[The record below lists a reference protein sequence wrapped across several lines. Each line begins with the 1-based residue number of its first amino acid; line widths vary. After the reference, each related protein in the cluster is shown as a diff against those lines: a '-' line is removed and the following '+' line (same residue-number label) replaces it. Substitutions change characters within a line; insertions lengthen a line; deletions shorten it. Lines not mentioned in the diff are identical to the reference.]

1 MKGRHGGQIL
11 TDQLSIQGC
20 EAVFCV
26 PGESYLAVLDG
37 LYNHP
42 TVRTVVCRQE
52 GGAAIM
58 AEAWGKMS
66 GRPGVCFVTR
76 GPGATNASPGV
87 HIAAQDSTPMILCIG
102 QVGRGVL
109 DREAFQEVDYRT
121 MFGGMAKWVG
131 QVDDTA
137 RIPEYVSHAF
147 HLATAGRP
155 GPVVVVFPEDVLAEF
170 AEVEDARPATPL
182 TISAAPEAIEAVT
195 EMLQGA
201 ERPLLVVGGGGWT
214 ADAARHLS
222 AFAKRANL
230 PVAASFRCQD
240 YIDNREPVY
249 IGDYG
254 VGVNPKLAQRAR
266 DCDLLIVLG
275 ARLGELSTSG
285 YSLVNIPN
293 PRQRLVHI
301 HPGADELGRVYRPDL
316 AINASSHDVAERL
329 DALTG
334 IDGSRWKSW
343 AADARSDYEQW
354 IEPRETPG
362 DVKLEQVLV
371 WLRENLSKDAII
383 TNGAGNYT
391 AWVHRYYQYSEYRTQ
406 LAPTSGSMGYGVP
419 AAVSAK
425 LVMPE
430 RTVVC
435 FSGDGCFQ
443 MHGQEL
449 ATAVQYNLPIII
461 VVANNGMYATIRMHQ
476 ERHYPGRVNAT
487 NLVNPDFAALARAYG
502 AHGERVQKTADFPS
516 AFERAR
522 RAGRPAL
529 IELSMDP
536 EALSPRMTLS
546 EARAAGE
553 AAQTGETSDAAFPA
567 HGAG

>member
-1 MKGRHGGQIL
+1 
-11 TDQLSIQGC
+11 
-20 EAVFCV
+20 
-26 PGESYLAVLDG
+26 
-37 LYNHP
+37 
-42 TVRTVVCRQE
+42 
-52 GGAAIM
+52 
-58 AEAWGKMS
+58 
-66 GRPGVCFVTR
+66 
-76 GPGATNASPGV
+76 
-87 HIAAQDSTPMILCIG
+87 
-102 QVGRGVL
+102 
-109 DREAFQEVDYRT
+109 
-121 MFGGMAKWVG
+121 
-131 QVDDTA
+131 
-137 RIPEYVSHAF
+137 
-147 HLATAGRP
+147 
-155 GPVVVVFPEDVLAEF
+155 
-170 AEVEDARPATPL
+170 
-182 TISAAPEAIEAVT
+182 
-195 EMLQGA
+195 
-201 ERPLLVVGGGGWT
+201 
-214 ADAARHLS
+214 
-222 AFAKRANL
+222 
-230 PVAASFRCQD
+230 
-240 YIDNREPVY
+240 
-249 IGDYG
+249 
-254 VGVNPKLAQRAR
+254 
-266 DCDLLIVLG
+266 
-275 ARLGELSTSG
+275 
-285 YSLVNIPN
+285 VNIPN

-316 AINASSHDVAERL
+316 AINASSHDVAARL
-329 DALTG
+329 DAVTG

-343 AADARSDYEQW
+343 TADARSDYEQW

-371 WLRENLSKDAII
+371 WLRENLPRDAVI

-425 LVMPE
+425 LAMPE

-449 ATAVQYNLPIII
+449 GTAVQYNLPIII

-502 AHGERVQKTADFPS
+502 AHGERVQKTEEFPA
-516 AFERAR
+516 AFERAK
-522 RAGRPAL
+522 RADRPAL

-553 AAQTGETSDAAFPA
+553 AAQAGETSDATFPA